1 MTRFGLLILGLLPAL
16 AFAANWNTEG
26 TVTAVSG
33 DEYGIYLQLD
43 SGRASACSGA
53 PEETLAVKP
62 NYVGAFQVAA
72 ASLGQTVKIEADYVP
87 FQRECV
93 VKAIALTNGKA
104 TGPKRR

>member
-1 MTRFGLLILGLLPAL
+1 MRRFCLMVLSLLPA
-16 AFAANWNTEG
+16 ATFAANWNTKG

-43 SGRASACSGA
+43 SGKPSACADA
-53 PEETLAVKP
+53 PDDTLAVKP
-62 NYVGAFQVAA
+62 KYVGAFQLAA
-72 ASLGQTVKIEADYVP
+72 ASLGQTVQIEADYVP

-93 VKAIALTNGKA
+93 IKSIELTNGKI